1 MIGAFDLN
9 TIRGLS
15 EREAAERLKAEG
27 YNELPSAKQRNLFA
41 IALEVAREPMFLLLV
56 AGGAVYL
63 ILGDVREAL
72 MLLAFVFIIIGITFY
87 QEHKTERVLEKLR
100 DLSSPR
106 ALVIRDGR
114 QKRIAGREVAR
125 GDIVALNEGDRVP
138 ADAALLSSTNLSVN
152 ESLLTGEAIPVRKI
166 AWDGASSTISKK
178 RWLILWRFICR
189 SQGYHSSRCCSIGRS
204 S

>member
-9 TIRGLS
+9 TIRGVS

-27 YNELPSAKQRNLFA
+27 YNELPSAKQRSLFA

-72 MLLAFVFIIIGITFY
+72 MLFAFVFIIIGITFY

-106 ALVIRDGR
+106 ALGWRLQRQPGSNSREGR
-114 QKRIAGREVAR
+114 
-125 GDIVALNEGDRVP
+125 
-138 ADAALLSSTNLSVN
+138 
-152 ESLLTGEAIPVRKI
+152 
-166 AWDGASSTISKK
+166 
-178 RWLILWRFICR
+178 
-189 SQGYHSSRCCSIGRS
+189 
-204 S
+204 